1 MDARWRVG
9 AAVTAIAALV
19 WGCPVALPPEVKIEH
34 QQRFVAQ
41 SFYREALGMGG
52 VAVLPF
58 LGGVGPE
65 GIRTD
70 AAYELAQAYHRAFPR
85 ATVITKDD
93 LLRTLRPD
101 GLDQTATQL
110 VREYETTQKLD
121 PVLLLR
127 LQQGVSVR
135 YLAYGRLD
143 RYSERD
149 VGDMRQKEVGMYT
162 ELWDVKCKEIVW
174 AGSSNRRVADPL
186 DQTATPM
193 GELFVGVATD
203 VVAEVGPSLGKKV
216 VDAPAC

>member
-1 MDARWRVG
+1 MGARWRAG
-9 AAVTAIAALV
+9 AAAAIAVLV
-19 WGCPVALPPEVKIEH
+19 WGCPAALPTEVKIEH
-34 QQRFVAQ
+34 QQRFVVP
-41 SFYREALGMGG
+41 SFYREAVGMGG

-70 AAYELAQAYHRAFPR
+70 AAFELAQAYHRAFPR

-93 LLRTLRPD
+93 LLRTLRPG
-101 GLDQTATQL
+101 GLDQMATRL

-149 VGDMRQKEVGMYT
+149 VDGMRRKEVGLYT
-162 ELWDVKCKEIVW
+162 ELWDVKCKEVVW

-186 DQTATPM
+186 YQAATPM
-193 GELFVGVATD
+193 GEMFVGVATD
-203 VVAEVGPSLGKKV
+203 VVAELGPSIGKKV
-216 VDAPAC
+216 ADAPAC